1 MYNVLEAYTNSIDT
15 TFCPT
20 LLAKKHHILRVRRF
34 AEGFFVMESPRSSA
48 AGCYDNNYHTYV
60 TVCEMARKSQYM
72 QLLPP
77 LPVHCTPLD
86 GDSNSLPL
94 IFEDKYSDPP
104 TYNKI
109 KTGSDSHINTALYNH
124 TCSESKK
131 ECHCGYSY
139 NIQEIGVELPKLTKG
154 GDILKASL
162 TLVPSEKNFGGK
174 SYSRHSV
181 TTLLD
186 NENKSIIMNDQL
198 YLLNGNLQ
206 NRHSRSLDQL
216 DGPDVENYICQKL
229 QSTPQNS
236 INSKKKGKVMAED
249 LMKNIN
255 EFKEKYKN
263 QELSSYDNSIDTIL
277 DARVKNGKL
286 DFLSEIK
293 LLNPPRPLNV
303 SNYFYS
309 LPKSNQTHLKNNR
322 IYQNS
327 QFNSGSIIE
336 NNSNLI
342 YAVPNKISKKDETL
356 SSGLTESTRNNDPS
370 QKLNSFTI
378 PRSVEIA
385 RVRVSDL
392 KEMLKNGML
401 SKDSSSSESDIPSK
415 VKRQREQKM
424 LSSAESLPNL
434 APPPEFESIV
444 KDSESTSSLSDQ
456 SGYVSS
462 RKSSIF
468 SSPDKI
474 VIDKS
479 TEHLQT
485 VLNGEQLRQKLQN
498 FLIDQPHRATKPR
511 IRNEIINKKTSTVTL
526 PMNCRNS
533 NNFKNKMHQTLQCHP
548 KKHKRY
554 SEKSKSE
561 YDLTNIIS
569 SPLDDFKLPPP
580 KQFQDSLPPPDQFRD
595 PPQKKHTEIEKQVN
609 SKRKSINAV
618 DNPVY
623 HVYESLKSSMPIQN
637 FNSKSM
643 VLKPLTPV
651 KLKTNG
657 FENTSCKVQNKKQ
670 FNELHNSDSTEYCY
684 CENYQFD
691 NKENINCRPFPVDE
705 SNISIESIYSKANY
719 LSNENI
725 RQNGFSKRFQK
736 FASELPY
743 FYISDEYR
751 SFSPNGV
758 HLIICVHGLDGNS
771 ADLRLVRTY
780 LELGLPG
787 ANIEFLMSAR
797 NQGDTFSDFETMTD
811 RVDAAKMEHP

>member
-1 MYNVLEAYTNSIDT
+1 
-15 TFCPT
+15 
-20 LLAKKHHILRVRRF
+20 
-34 AEGFFVMESPRSSA
+34 
-48 AGCYDNNYHTYV
+48 
-60 TVCEMARKSQYM
+60 
-72 QLLPP
+72 
-77 LPVHCTPLD
+77 
-86 GDSNSLPL
+86 
-94 IFEDKYSDPP
+94 
-104 TYNKI
+104 
-109 KTGSDSHINTALYNH
+109 
-124 TCSESKK
+124 
-131 ECHCGYSY
+131 
-139 NIQEIGVELPKLTKG
+139 
-154 GDILKASL
+154 
-162 TLVPSEKNFGGK
+162 
-174 SYSRHSV
+174 
-181 TTLLD
+181 
-186 NENKSIIMNDQL
+186 MNDQL

-309 LPKSNQTHLKNNR
+309 LPKSNQTHSKNNR

-424 LSSAESLPNL
+424 LSSASVPFKLESLNNDPDSNILSESLPNL

-643 VLKPLTPV
+643 VLKSLTPV

-725 RQNGFSKRFQK
+725 RQNGFSKRSTNEESVTIMEFEKYREDFRTEINYSGSIYSDFQK

-811 RVDAAKMEHP
+811 R